1 MRKFLVIV
9 VLLSAC
15 RGTDCNKYKTVPNP
29 HLEVKVGSVDMM
41 VFTNKSTSSVSA
53 LVLWNEITQDC
64 SSVDVGGVSVTTCN
78 ESTEKHSGSFTLKP
92 KQTKKVRFNG
102 ELKLKFIKTCVLS
115 PEAGE
120 ENTCVVKE
128 Y

>member
-64 SSVDVGGVSVTTCN
+64 SSVDVGGVSD
-78 ESTEKHSGSFTLKP
+78 STVNLNSSSLKP
-92 KQTKKVRFNG
+92 VCCRQRPVKKTPVW
-102 ELKLKFIKTCVLS
+102 
-115 PEAGE
+115 
-120 ENTCVVKE
+120 
-128 Y
+128 